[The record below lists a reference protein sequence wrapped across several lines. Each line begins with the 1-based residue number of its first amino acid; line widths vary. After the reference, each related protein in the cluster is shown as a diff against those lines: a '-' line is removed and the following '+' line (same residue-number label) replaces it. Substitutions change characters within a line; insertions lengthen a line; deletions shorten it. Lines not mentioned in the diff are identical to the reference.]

1 MKQSMLKKIAL
12 ISPALATTLIAF
24 PAFAHPGDHSA
35 INAHQI
41 AEHLLTSPFH
51 FALLSL
57 ALVAGLVLSFKA
69 PRRAIKLL
77 INRLKK

>member
-1 MKQSMLKKIAL
+1 MKQSMLKKAAL
-12 ISPALATTLIAF
+12 ISPALASTLFAF
-24 PAFAHPGDHSA
+24 PAMAHHGDHST
-35 INAHQI
+35 ITAHQI
-41 AEHLLTSPFH
+41 VEHQLTSPFH

-57 ALVAGLVLSFKA
+57 ALVAGFILAFKL